1 MFNNWHKKEK
11 PIQGMM
17 GMGGGATGYLVGGAG
32 GGAGLQVQRY
42 DVQGSLIETI
52 DLNASELEAG
62 YGFDH
67 IGYYKL
73 TWSGDANVR
82 CWVWGGAGGRGN
94 SPGPSF
100 GGAGGGARGEI
111 AAIDGA
117 VWTVIVGGGGKGPGS
132 VYPGDNYVSG
142 NKAFPDGGACTYNAA
157 SGGGSSRIAITE
169 IPYAN
174 RDTTSNVYHLIGGG
188 GGGGIGYTEY
198 GGTIDGRGG
207 GTDGQPG
214 GGYYPSDGSVY
225 GRGAS
230 QSGGGSRGPAGRRP
244 AGSDGSK
251 FNGGNSGGTG
261 GGGGGGGY
269 YGGGGA
275 GGYYGTGGGGSGY
288 IHPSVTNNSFFVG
301 PSSNRQLPLD
311 DSTYPQPVIA
321 NQQRATGS
329 NYARPSSEPNYLYT
343 NSNNRGYVKIQVV

>member
-17 GMGGGATGYLVGGAG
+17 GMGGGATGSLVGGAG
-32 GGAGLQVQRY
+32 GAAGVQIQRY
-42 DVQGSLIETI
+42 DVLGSLIETV
-52 DLNASELEAG
+52 DVDSTQLTAG

-94 SPGPSF
+94 GPGPSF
-100 GGAGGGARGEI
+100 GGAGGGARGTI
-111 AAIDGA
+111 AATGGA
-117 VWTVIVGGGGKGPGS
+117 VWTVIVGGGGKGPGAN
-132 VYPGDNYVSG
+132 YPGDHYVTG
-142 NKAFPDGGACTYNAA
+142 NKAFPDGGRVTYNGG
-157 SGGGSSRIAITE
+157 SGGGSSRIAISE

-198 GGTIDGRGG
+198 AGTIDGRGG

-214 GGYYPSDGSVY
+214 GGYYPADGAVY

-230 QSGGGSRGPAGRRP
+230 QSSGGNAGPGGRQPAGN
-244 AGSDGSK
+244 AGSK
-251 FNGGNSGGTG
+251 YNGGNSGNTG
-261 GGGGGGGY
+261 GGAGGGGY

-288 IHPSVTNNSFFVG
+288 IHPSVSNSSFFVG
-301 PSSNRQLPLD
+301 PASNRERPLD

-321 NQQRATGS
+321 NLHRSTGS
-329 NYARPSSEPNYLYT
+329 SYARPPSSPNYLYT
-343 NSNNRGYVKIQVV
+343 TANNRGYVKIQAV